1 MSQITSPTCSLEL
14 WDVANDRPLRFEAN
28 QLILAGYTGRDQES
42 VRRHIEEL
50 AQQGVPGPKR
60 VPELYTV
67 NPMSLQV
74 GGTIW
79 ANDGTSSGEVEY
91 VLLIGKDDL
100 FVTVGSDHTDRAL
113 EALTVEKSKQIY
125 PKVLGREVWRVS
137 QLMKEWDELILRS
150 YVAEGKTDHEYQS
163 GILGSLITVE
173 HLQELVRHVIRPG
186 TVIFSGTVPLIGGQ
200 VRYGSRFIGELA
212 SPDGRVL
219 ARCTYDIS
227 VLGQVR

>member
-14 WDVANDRPLRFEAN
+14 WDVANNRPLRFEAR

-50 AQQGVPGPKR
+50 AQQGVPVPKR

-100 FVTVGSDHTDRAL
+100 FVTVGSDHTDRGL
-113 EALTVEKSKQIY
+113 EALSVEKSKQIY
-125 PKVLGREVWRVS
+125 PKIIGREVWRVN

-150 YVAEGKTDHEYQS
+150 YATEGETEHEYQS
-163 GILGSLITVE
+163 GTLGGLITAKS
-173 HLQELVRHVIRPG
+173 LRELIGQVGQPD
-186 TVIFSGTVPLIGGQ
+186 TVIFSGTVPLIDGQ
-200 VRYGSRFIGELA
+200 VRYGSRFIGELV

-219 ARCTYDIS
+219 ARCSYDIS
-227 VLGQVR
+227 MLVQVR

>member
-14 WDVANDRPLRFEAN
+14 WDVANNQPLRFEAR

-50 AQQGVPGPKR
+50 AQQGVPVPQR

-67 NPMSLQV
+67 NPLSLQV
-74 GGTIW
+74 GGTVW
-79 ANDGTSSGEVEY
+79 ANDGSSSGEVEY

-125 PKVLGREVWRVS
+125 PKVLGREVWRVN
-137 QLMKEWDELILRS
+137 QLVKEWDELILRS
-150 YVAEGKTDHEYQS
+150 YVTEGETEHEYQS
-163 GILGSLITVE
+163 GTLGGLITAKS
-173 HLQELVRHVIRPG
+173 LQELIGHVDQPG
-186 TVIFSGTVPLIGGQ
+186 TVIFSGTVPLIDGQ

-212 SPDGRVL
+212 STDGRVL
-219 ARCTYDIS
+219 TRCSYDIS

>member
-14 WDVANDRPLRFEAN
+14 WDVANDRPLRFEAK

-50 AQQGVPGPKR
+50 SQQGVPVPKR

-100 FVTVGSDHTDRAL
+100 FVTVGSDHTDRGL
-113 EALTVEKSKQIY
+113 EALSVERSKQIY

-150 YVAEGKTDHEYQS
+150 FVTEDETDHEYQS
-163 GILGSLITVE
+163 GTLGAFITAKNLQDLIGPTV
-173 HLQELVRHVIRPG
+173 QPG
-186 TVIFSGTVPLIGGQ
+186 TVIFSGTVPLIDGQ

-212 SPDGRVL
+212 SPNGKVL
-219 ARCTYDIS
+219 ARCSYNIS

>member
-14 WDVANDRPLRFEAN
+14 WDVANNRPLRFEAR

-50 AQQGVPGPKR
+50 AQQGVPVPKR

-100 FVTVGSDHTDRAL
+100 FVTVGSDHTDRGL
-113 EALTVEKSKQIY
+113 EALSVEKSKQIY
-125 PKVLGREVWRVS
+125 PKIIGREV
-137 QLMKEWDELILRS
+137 
-150 YVAEGKTDHEYQS
+150 
-163 GILGSLITVE
+163 
-173 HLQELVRHVIRPG
+173 
-186 TVIFSGTVPLIGGQ
+186 
-200 VRYGSRFIGELA
+200 
-212 SPDGRVL
+212 
-219 ARCTYDIS
+219 
-227 VLGQVR
+227 